1 MKTGGCPT
9 SPKATRS
16 FRAKMEL
23 LSCGRKG
30 NGTWRNWA
38 SAASKARRP
47 RAAVKDKEEDAVDN
61 YNTAEVT
68 LQQLKVF
75 TSGTKATILRRQRR
89 HPMWI
94 QTESAAEAIPNGSR
108 RGGRQRTNWPKRIR
122 PTSRKRFSVAISC
135 KRPVYSLVTLCPTT
149 TRVRRPK
156 AAAAT
161 RNVYIS
167 KLLPMYT
174 VSARADIYRGRE
186 V

>member
-1 MKTGGCPT
+1 MPDVPEGYTVVQGENGALILRKKRQRNMQKLGIGG
-9 SPKATRS
+9 
-16 FRAKMEL
+16 F
-23 LSCGRKG
+23 
-30 NGTWRNWA
+30 
-38 SAASKARRP
+38 KARRP
-47 RAAVKDKEEDAVDN
+47 RAPVKDKEEDAVDN

-75 TSGTKATILRRQRR
+75 PSRTKATILRRQRR

-94 QTESAAEAIPNGSR
+94 QMESAAEANPNGSR

-174 VSARADIYRGRE
+174 VSARADIYT
-186 V
+186 